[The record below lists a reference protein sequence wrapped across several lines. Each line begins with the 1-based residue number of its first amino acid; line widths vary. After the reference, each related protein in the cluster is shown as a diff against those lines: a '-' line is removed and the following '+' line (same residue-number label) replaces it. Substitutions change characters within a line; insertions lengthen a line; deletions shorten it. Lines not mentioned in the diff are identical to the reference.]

1 MARDELTITAESNKA
16 GMQPDEILTAI
27 GRARDAGFTILVK
40 TRVGF
45 AGQIQHM
52 IFRRP
57 VGGDHE
63 EGNPGFGGMDRGN
76 DPR

>member
-1 MARDELTITAESNKA
+1 MSADELTITAASKKT

-45 AGQIQHM
+45 AGQIQAM
-52 IFRRP
+52 IFRTP
-57 VGGDHE
+57 SGGDHDDE
-63 EGNPGFGGMDRGN
+63 EGKT
-76 DPR
+76 